1 MILSDVIVHGL
12 TACIAFILQI
22 VIFKVTTKRP
32 LRYWILIL
40 AGLAIFA
47 SSYFGIYF
55 PKSGFIALVLFLANK
70 SYKNLRHTIL
80 ETSFIPFT
88 FALMVRLVIFL
99 IIPIFFPSVLDYY
112 FAGPFILLLAFLLWF
127 AQNALLQVDYSRMM
141 QIDKAR
147 PWYKSTSVAL
157 CALAIIYFASELL
170 STDIHFTIAFLI
182 ITALILS
189 GQVNLYRK
197 DLSAQ
202 TQAAQEEHSLLL
214 QKSSQN
220 INTWYQ
226 KKTSQEL
233 FIKDEA
239 ENLYDIIRFQQ

>member
-99 IIPIFFPSVLDYY
+99 ICWSIYSFACVFAMVRSKCPSSS
-112 FAGPFILLLAFLLWF
+112 G
-127 AQNALLQVDYSRMM
+127 
-141 QIDKAR
+141 
-147 PWYKSTSVAL
+147 
-157 CALAIIYFASELL
+157 LL
-170 STDIHFTIAFLI
+170 SNDA
-182 ITALILS
+182 
-189 GQVNLYRK
+189 N
-197 DLSAQ
+197 
-202 TQAAQEEHSLLL
+202 
-214 QKSSQN
+214 
-220 INTWYQ
+220 
-226 KKTSQEL
+226 
-233 FIKDEA
+233 
-239 ENLYDIIRFQQ
+239 

>member
-99 IIPIFFPSVLDYY
+99 DFSNLFPFCPRLLFCWSIYS
-112 FAGPFILLLAFLLWF
+112 FACFLA
-127 AQNALLQVDYSRMM
+127 VVCS
-141 QIDKAR
+141 KC
-147 PWYKSTSVAL
+147 PSSGG
-157 CALAIIYFASELL
+157 LL
-170 STDIHFTIAFLI
+170 SNDA
-182 ITALILS
+182 
-189 GQVNLYRK
+189 N
-197 DLSAQ
+197 
-202 TQAAQEEHSLLL
+202 
-214 QKSSQN
+214 
-220 INTWYQ
+220 
-226 KKTSQEL
+226 
-233 FIKDEA
+233 
-239 ENLYDIIRFQQ
+239 